1 MGQGLT
7 KLRIGLALL
16 VCGMAG
22 AAQTYTL
29 SGCIDRAL
37 DANHQHAVAEASLRV
52 AEAQLRQA
60 LSARWP
66 EAELELTATRRDQD
80 PDFIFPSS
88 SFSLGS
94 AAAPLAEAVAAT
106 QLAKQGIT
114 PTGPGGLPA
123 YNAALASATQA
134 ALAQMPSI
142 GTPVT
147 DIKLADRDTLV
158 ASLNVH
164 YPLYTGGKITAL
176 ARQGQAGVDAARAQV
191 RATDLQIVQDVQRYY
206 YGCVLSRRLRAIGQD
221 GLDRLQLVLG
231 LTERLM
237 ESGSGKVKR
246 TDLLRTRMMVASL
259 KSLVV
264 QLRANQDLAGTALA
278 NAMGL
283 PWDAEVLPADAEV
296 PNLDYGADLPGLVA
310 KARSLNPQALQ
321 VGFGLSAAQAG
332 VARAKAGQLPVVVL
346 FGSLD
351 RIDNAYHA
359 GLTSDQNRSSWMLGV
374 RVQVPLFNGFR
385 VANEIREAVAR
396 QDQLGHQQQL
406 LSAVLGAQVK
416 FAFLEMAR
424 AMEQAKATAEALEAA
439 RESRELHERAYV
451 EELVET
457 KDVVEAQLTELFI
470 AGQHQQAR
478 YEAQCFQGQ
487 FQALLGDSLGAAR

>member
-1 MGQGLT
+1 M
-7 KLRIGLALL
+7 ALL
-16 VCGMAG
+16 VCGLAG
-22 AAQTYTL
+22 AAETYTL
-29 SGCIDRAL
+29 SGCVDRAL
-37 DANHQHAVAEASLRV
+37 AASHQHAVAAASLRV
-52 AEAQLRQA
+52 AEAQLGQA

-106 QLAKQGIT
+106 QLAKQGMLAT
-114 PTGPGGLPA
+114 DPR

-142 GTPVT
+142 STPVT

-158 ASLNVH
+158 SSLAVH
-164 YPLYTGGKITAL
+164 YPLYTGGRIGAV
-176 ARQGQAGVDAARAQV
+176 ARQARAGVAAAEAQV
-191 RATDLQIVQDVQRYY
+191 QATDLQIVQDVQRYY
-206 YGCVLSRRLRAIGQD
+206 YGCVLSRRLTVIGQE
-221 GLDRLQLVLG
+221 GFDRLQLVLS

-237 ESGSGKVKR
+237 ETGSGKVKR
-246 TDLLRTRMMVASL
+246 TDLLRTRMLAASL

-264 QLRANQDLAGTALA
+264 QLRANQELAGTALA

-283 PWDAEVLPADAEV
+283 PWDAEVLPADTEV
-296 PNLDYGADLPGLVA
+296 PTLDYGGDLPGLVA

-321 VGFGLSAAQAG
+321 VGFGLDAAEAG
-332 VARAKAGQLPVVVL
+332 VTQAKAGQLPVVVL

-359 GLTSDQNRSSWMLGV
+359 GLTSDQNRNSWLLGI

-385 VANEIREAVAR
+385 VENEIRAAVAR
-396 QDQLGHQQQL
+396 KDQLGHQQQWL
-406 LSAVLGAQVK
+406 AAGLGAQVK
-416 FAFLEMAR
+416 FAFLEMGR
-424 AMEQAKATAEALEAA
+424 AMEQAKATADALAAA

-487 FQALLGDSLGAAR
+487 LQALLGDRLLR